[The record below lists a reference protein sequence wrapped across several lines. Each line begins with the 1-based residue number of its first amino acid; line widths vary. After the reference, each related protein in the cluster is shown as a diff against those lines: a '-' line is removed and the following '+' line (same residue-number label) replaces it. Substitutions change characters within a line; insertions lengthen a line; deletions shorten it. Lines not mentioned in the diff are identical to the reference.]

1 MLLSC
6 ARKPHKLTFVRV
18 IGYLPTVKFTKHVIS
33 HFHYVSMT
41 RLSYQAEEG
50 NGGAETGKMAAE
62 PATTFP
68 DRVSTFVRL
77 KPQDDL

>member
-1 MLLSC
+1 M
-6 ARKPHKLTFVRV
+6 
-18 IGYLPTVKFTKHVIS
+18 
-33 HFHYVSMT
+33 SMT